1 MQEIYVRSHYG
12 WTITAYKYIVGYNE
26 LSLTCNI
33 HYTYEGHAYSK
44 LVLQVFGEII
54 SKYSWRFNWQKN
66 YGVKNET
73 PLRIYAKEK
82 SLNFEILKKH
92 AKIWKWTCESTA
104 IAKNKSIL
112 HHLFVI
118 TCCFVPYYAYVFVY
132 VKSIAYNTYKFYWN
146 SLRIGILSEPR

>member
-82 SLNFEILKKH
+82 SLNATYSQKTCQNMEVNVWINSNSQEQIDFASSICYYMLLRAVLRVCVCVCEINCVQYIQVLLK
-92 AKIWKWTCESTA
+92 
-104 IAKNKSIL
+104 
-112 HHLFVI
+112 
-118 TCCFVPYYAYVFVY
+118 
-132 VKSIAYNTYKFYWN
+132 
-146 SLRIGILSEPR
+146 